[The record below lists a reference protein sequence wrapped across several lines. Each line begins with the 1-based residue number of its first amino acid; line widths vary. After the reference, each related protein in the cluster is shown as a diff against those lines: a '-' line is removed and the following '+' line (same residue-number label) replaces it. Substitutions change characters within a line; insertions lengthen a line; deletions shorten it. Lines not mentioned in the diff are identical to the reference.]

1 MVSGIVKVETL
12 LYPVLVKPNCLD
24 CSRYEEF
31 VKMSEAHAEDL
42 SGMVRLMIGFFVS
55 QLFRRWWWQ
64 FQVCRETRCHWF
76 RGELHTNNVPIIYPP
91 WNQKIGNADYIAL
104 LLLGFVVHKD
114 DPKGKKEEA
123 KLYRRTISRYV
134 NLAIIETLRSV
145 SLRTA
150 KMFPTYEDLV
160 ESSELTLNAIA
171 KSIYTLAL
179 ESGSITLLMDSEL
192 WPRPN

>member
-1 MVSGIVKVETL
+1 MF
-12 LYPVLVKPNCLD
+12 YNFFPVNK
-24 CSRYEEF
+24 
-31 VKMSEAHAEDL
+31 
-42 SGMVRLMIGFFVS
+42 
-55 QLFRRWWWQ
+55 
-64 FQVCRETRCHWF
+64 
-76 RGELHTNNVPIIYPP
+76 
-91 WNQKIGNADYIAL
+91 KIGNADYIAL
-104 LLLGFVVHKD
+104 LLLGFVVHKE
-114 DPKGKKEEA
+114 DPKGKKEA

-192 WPRPN
+192 

>member
-1 MVSGIVKVETL
+1 
-12 LYPVLVKPNCLD
+12 
-24 CSRYEEF
+24 
-31 VKMSEAHAEDL
+31 
-42 SGMVRLMIGFFVS
+42 MIGFFVS

-64 FQVCRETRCHWF
+64 F
-76 RGELHTNNVPIIYPP
+76 
-91 WNQKIGNADYIAL
+91 QKIGNADYIAL

-160 ESSELTLNAIA
+160 ESSIMTEQEMQIM
-171 KSIYTLAL
+171 KR
-179 ESGSITLLMDSEL
+179 MQKKKK
-192 WPRPN
+192 